1 MKKLYSIL
9 LFIILLAVAIACK
22 ENTSEINTPT
32 EPAAYTTAD
41 GIKGGIRYDNF
52 WSTEASFS
60 KASDAALLTKLNAS
74 ADFFRCKQCHG
85 WDLLGTGGSY
95 NNRAPKTNRPNVS
108 AVNIANLVKTK
119 SEQQLFEAIKTGSVT
134 RRDVSYDLATYNP
147 TSNAT
152 VGDQMP
158 KYSQLLS
165 DSEIWDLVKFLKKEV
180 LDVTQLYDAAYT
192 GTYPTGK
199 MVVSNIGKD
208 GNATTGKAYFN
219 NKCAVC
225 HGTDGKL
232 IPNLDKTTGMTYGK
246 FMRTK
251 ANEAQHKIKFGQLGS
266 TMTAFRTTTQEM
278 KDLYKAATDTIA
290 YPNK

>member
-9 LFIILLAVAIACK
+9 LFVTLIAIAIACK
-22 ENTSEINTPT
+22 ENTSETNQPT
-32 EPAAYTTAD
+32 EPAAYIAAD

-52 WSTEASFS
+52 FATEASFS
-60 KASDAALLTKLNAS
+60 KASDASLLAKLNAS

-85 WDLLGTGGSY
+85 WDLLGTSGSY
-95 NNRAPKTNRPNVS
+95 NNRAPKANRPNVS
-108 AVNIANLVKTK
+108 SVNIVNIVKTK
-119 SEQQLFEAIKTGSVT
+119 TEQQLFEALKTGSTT
-134 RRDVSYDLATYNP
+134 RRDISFDLTTYNP

-158 KYSQLLS
+158 NYSQLLT
-165 DSEIWDLVKFLKKEV
+165 DAEIWDLVKFLKKDV
-180 LDVTQLYDAAYT
+180 LDVSQLYDATYT

-208 GNATTGKAYFN
+208 GNATNGKTYFN
-219 NKCAVC
+219 NKCAIC

-266 TMTAFRTTTQEM
+266 TMKAFKTTTQEM
-278 KDLYKAATDTIA
+278 KDLYKAATDTIT